1 LGWADSGLTDVR
13 AGDTAVSRR
22 DVSVKECT
30 MILKGKSMV
39 VTGGNSGIGE
49 AIVLAAAA
57 EGANVVVD
65 YVAHPKETDS
75 LIAKVEAAGGHAVGV
90 EADISRAADL
100 HTMIEKAINTF
111 GRLDVLVNNAGIET
125 RTSLLDTTEADFD
138 KVIAVNLKSAFFGT
152 QLAARQFISQ
162 GEGGLVL
169 NISSVH
175 EDWPMPGNIAYC
187 VSKGGVRMLTRTAGV
202 ELGEH
207 DIRVVNIAPGAVATP
222 INASTE
228 DDPEKMKA
236 LQAAIPLHRMAQP
249 SDIADV
255 VVFLASGKA
264 SYMTATTVVID
275 GGIMQGSV
283 GL

>member
-1 LGWADSGLTDVR
+1 MLLQ
-13 AGDTAVSRR
+13 
-22 DVSVKECT
+22 
-30 MILKGKSMV
+30 GKSVV

-57 EGANVVVD
+57 EGANVVID
-65 YVAHPKETDS
+65 YVAHPEETTA
-75 LIAKVEAAGGHAVGV
+75 LISKVEAAGGHAVGV
-90 EADISRAADL
+90 LADVSQAADL
-100 HTMIEKAINTF
+100 HTMVQTAVESY
-111 GRLDVLVNNAGIET
+111 GRLDVLINNAGIET

-138 KVIAVNLKSAFFGT
+138 KVMAINMKSAFFGT
-152 QLAARQFISQ
+152 QAAAKQFIAQ
-162 GEGGLVL
+162 GGRGLIL

-187 VSKGGVRMLTRTAGV
+187 VSKGGIRMLTRTAGV
-202 ELGEH
+202 ELGAH
-207 DIRVVNIAPGAVATP
+207 GIRVVNIAPGAVATP

-228 DDPEKMKA
+228 ADPTKMKA
-236 LQAAIPLHRMAQP
+236 LDAAIPLGRMAQ
-249 SDIADV
+249 SSEIADV

-264 SYMTATTVVID
+264 GYMTATTVVID

>member
-1 LGWADSGLTDVR
+1 MLLR
-13 AGDTAVSRR
+13 DTS
-22 DVSVKECT
+22 
-30 MILKGKSMV
+30 IV

-65 YVAHPKETDS
+65 YVSHPDETTS
-75 LIAKVEAAGGHAVGV
+75 LIDKVEAAGGHAVGV
-90 EADISRAADL
+90 EADVSRPADL
-100 HTMIEKAINTF
+100 HTMIQKAVDTY

-125 RTSLLDTTEADFD
+125 RTSLLDTTEDDFD
-138 KVIAVNLKSAFFGT
+138 KVLAVDMKSAFFGT
-152 QLAARQFISQ
+152 QIAAKQFISQ
-162 GEGGLVL
+162 GGGGLVL

-187 VSKGGVRMLTRTAGV
+187 VAKGGIRMLTRTAGV

-207 DIRVVNIAPGAVATP
+207 GIRVVNIAPGAVATP

-228 DDPEKMKA
+228 DDPEKMKK
-236 LQAAIPLHRMAQP
+236 LKAAIPLRRMAQP
-249 SDIADV
+249 DDIADV

-264 SYMTATTVVID
+264 GYMTATTVVVD